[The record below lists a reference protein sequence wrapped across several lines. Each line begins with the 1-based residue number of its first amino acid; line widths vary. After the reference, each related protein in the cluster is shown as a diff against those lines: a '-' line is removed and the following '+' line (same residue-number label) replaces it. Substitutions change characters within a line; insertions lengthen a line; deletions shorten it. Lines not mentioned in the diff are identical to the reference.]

1 MNLARVEATVREGI
15 AEGVFP
21 GACFA
26 FGRGHELRVGA
37 VGSFTYEP
45 DSRPVTLD
53 VRWDLASLTKVLAT
67 TTAAMRLE
75 TDGLL
80 TLDAPVRS
88 ILPGFANPQITVRQ
102 LLTHTSGLIP
112 FRPYHKSLSTLEQL
126 KAAVQAEP
134 PNTPPGTA
142 TAYSDL
148 NMLLL
153 QWSIEA
159 LSGQPLDAF
168 CRANIWDRLELEETG
183 FNPPVAEQCAPTE
196 PVEPWRIALRQAR
209 GIEDDDKV
217 FTQGEVHDP
226 TAMLA
231 GGVAGHAGL
240 FSSVGDVALFAIA
253 VLENRLVPAETWAR
267 WTRRQS
273 DASTRALGWDT
284 VLSGTPFGPRTFGH
298 TGFTGTSI
306 WIDPDSRFWAV
317 LLSNRVHP
325 TAANAKII
333 EFRRRYHA
341 AVWESIL

>member
-1 MNLARVEATVREGI
+1 MNLAHVEATVREGV
-15 AEGVFP
+15 ADGVFP

-37 VGSFTYEP
+37 VGSFTYATE
-45 DSRPVTLD
+45 SRPVTLD

-75 TDGLL
+75 ADGLL
-80 TLDAPVRS
+80 TLDSPVRS
-88 ILPGFANPQITVRQ
+88 ILPGIVDPEITIRQ

-112 FRPYHKSLSTLEQL
+112 FRLYHNTLSTLDQL
-126 KAAVQAEP
+126 KAAVLAEP
-134 PNTPPGTA
+134 PKTPPGTA
-142 TAYSDL
+142 TANSDL

-153 QWSIEA
+153 QWCIEA
-159 LSGQPLDAF
+159 ISGQPLDGF
-168 CRANIWDRLELEETG
+168 CQANIWNRLELEETG
-183 FNPPVAEQCAPTE
+183 FKPTVAEQCAPTE
-196 PVEPWRIALRQAR
+196 PVEPWRLALRRAR
-209 GIEDDDKV
+209 GGESEGAV
-217 FTQGEVHDP
+217 YTQGEVHDP

-253 VLENRLVPAETWAR
+253 VLENRLVPAETWER

-273 DASTRALGWDT
+273 EASTRALGWDT

-317 LLSNRVHP
+317 LLSNLVHP